1 MSAINTNPNM
11 INSSKIIPMSPLEE
25 NNLIINYYIY
35 SYIYGQF
42 VICATDKG
50 ICYIGIGDEKEMLE
64 ELKKRYKY
72 SIPVKKAIKHHETAI
87 FQINDPSIV
96 NNITFHIKG
105 TEFQLKVWNELLNI
119 SPGQTC
125 SYKHI
130 AEKIGKPKAVRAV
143 ANAIGQNP
151 VAFLIPC
158 HRVIRSDGTLGGYNW
173 GLDVKKQRL
182 EHESLI

>member
-1 MSAINTNPNM
+1 M
-11 INSSKIIPMSPLEE
+11 
-25 NNLIINYYIY
+25 
-35 SYIYGQF
+35 
-42 VICATDKG
+42 
-50 ICYIGIGDEKEMLE
+50 
-64 ELKKRYKY
+64 
-72 SIPVKKAIKHHETAI
+72 
-87 FQINDPSIV
+87 
-96 NNITFHIKG
+96 
-105 TEFQLKVWNELLNI
+105 WNELLNI